1 MAYNLKIYVDTLLKT
16 KNVTMKKIIVMLAV
30 LFAFGLTKAK
40 AQRLSFYFYPS
51 ANVYYNVAS
60 HDYIYYDGG
69 SWITVR
75 TLPARIVI
83 NRTPRY
89 TVYYNGPEVWRD
101 NGLHKGRYKARKT
114 KVYKNN
120 KGKGRG

>member
-1 MAYNLKIYVDTLLKT
+1 
-16 KNVTMKKIIVMLAV
+16 MKKIILMLAV
-30 LFAFGLTKAK
+30 LFALGVKQAD

-60 HDYIYYDGG
+60 HDYIYYDAG
-69 SWITVR
+69 SWVTVR
-75 TLPARIVI
+75 TLPATIVI

-101 NGLHKGRYKARKT
+101 NGLHKGRYKGRK
-114 KVYKNN
+114 VGPYKGNKGN